1 MMPKHSLSA
10 GAVVLD
16 EHGKILLIKGPQRG
30 WEFPGGI
37 IELGETIEDGIIR
50 EVKEESGIDIEV
62 VRFCGIY
69 QNVKEH
75 ICATCWLAKV
85 VGGKRGATLLC
96 RFLRIAITT
105 RTARIRITDS
115 EISAHRLGN
124 LRSIDAYYLGNHLLL
139 IRVISG

>member
-37 IELGETIEDGIIR
+37 IELGETIEGGIIR
-50 EVKEESGIDIEV
+50 EVREESGIDIEV

-75 ICATCWLAKV
+75 VCATCWLAKA
-85 VGGKRGATLLC
+85 VGGTPRASSESLEVGFFSLEEVLDMVTWSN
-96 RFLRIAITT
+96 FSERILKILNEEEQPFYVAF
-105 RTARIRITDS
+105 
-115 EISAHRLGN
+115 
-124 LRSIDAYYLGNHLLL
+124 
-139 IRVISG
+139 

>member
-1 MMPKHSLSA
+1 MPKHSLSA

-37 IELGETIEDGIIR
+37 IELGETIEGGIIR
-50 EVKEESGIDIEV
+50 EVREESGIDIEV

-75 ICATCWLAKV
+75 VCATC
-85 VGGKRGATLLC
+85 
-96 RFLRIAITT
+96 
-105 RTARIRITDS
+105 
-115 EISAHRLGN
+115 
-124 LRSIDAYYLGNHLLL
+124 
-139 IRVISG
+139 